1 MAKKKYSSIFTISI
15 DPHTLQG
22 IRAINMLN
30 MVGERKKAALIVE
43 ALNFYNEQTGIYD
56 MTGIVPIPKGS
67 ELEII
72 PTTTSAKKINHTPS
86 KTVNEE
92 PKAIVLPVDEEDY
105 DNIVETVNEDGFID
119 EEDYAD
125 DSDNTETFSDAMKMW
140 GSV

>member
-56 MTGIVPIPKGS
+56 MTGIIPIPKGS
-67 ELEII
+67 ELEIVA
-72 PTTTSAKKINHTPS
+72 TTSTKKKNNNP
-86 KTVNEE
+86 KETVNED

-105 DNIVETVNEDGFID
+105 ANVVETINEDGFID
-119 EEDYAD
+119 EEDYVD
-125 DSDNTETFSDAMKMW
+125 DSDDTEAFSDAMETW
-140 GSV
+140 GNV